1 MSEQK
6 IPFLQLFSAWRS
18 EPEVMDGLRDLLVK
32 RAVIDP
38 AERTLRAEL
47 EEAPRLEGSLLS
59 RLEGELREV
68 YRLQRVELIQS
79 ASAAPPPE
87 IRPPIPAPAPVE
99 APAPGGVDAGAAE
112 AFARTE
118 AIRQEALR
126 KLKAARPKATPKAA
140 AKSSRLLFGKRE
152 VKGAAAPMNT
162 LELDMGTVTVEGD
175 VFAIDHKE
183 LKKRG
188 AWVVSFDMTDYTGSV
203 RINKFFPGE
212 EGKPIVDGVKKGQ
225 HLVVQ
230 GRLNIDRFTNDM
242 VLEPYAIMEGSRA
255 VKTDDAPEKRVEL
268 HLHTTMS
275 SMDALTQV
283 GPKLGPDKNVVKRAE
298 SWGHRAIAITDHGVA
313 QSFPDAWHSAKKIKI
328 LYGVE
333 AYFVNDVDDRVV
345 VHGETEQDFSGRS
358 SALISRPPASTR
370 SGTSSPRSA
379 PWCCATARW
388 PRPSTPLPTRA
399 ALWTG
404 TSWSSPASPTRCSGE
419 RLPRKRPST
428 PFWTLPPD
436 GPWPPT
442 TRSSIWAL
450 SPRDAAGWAGP
461 SRTLLWTA

>member
-140 AKSSRLLFGKRE
+140 A
-152 VKGAAAPMNT
+152 
-162 LELDMGTVTVEGD
+162 
-175 VFAIDHKE
+175 
-183 LKKRG
+183 
-188 AWVVSFDMTDYTGSV
+188 
-203 RINKFFPGE
+203 
-212 EGKPIVDGVKKGQ
+212 
-225 HLVVQ
+225 
-230 GRLNIDRFTNDM
+230 
-242 VLEPYAIMEGSRA
+242 
-255 VKTDDAPEKRVEL
+255 
-268 HLHTTMS
+268 
-275 SMDALTQV
+275 
-283 GPKLGPDKNVVKRAE
+283 
-298 SWGHRAIAITDHGVA
+298 
-313 QSFPDAWHSAKKIKI
+313 
-328 LYGVE
+328 
-333 AYFVNDVDDRVV
+333 
-345 VHGETEQDFSGRS
+345 
-358 SALISRPPASTR
+358 
-370 SGTSSPRSA
+370 
-379 PWCCATARW
+379 
-388 PRPSTPLPTRA
+388 
-399 ALWTG
+399 
-404 TSWSSPASPTRCSGE
+404 
-419 RLPRKRPST
+419 
-428 PFWTLPPD
+428 
-436 GPWPPT
+436 
-442 TRSSIWAL
+442 
-450 SPRDAAGWAGP
+450 
-461 SRTLLWTA
+461 